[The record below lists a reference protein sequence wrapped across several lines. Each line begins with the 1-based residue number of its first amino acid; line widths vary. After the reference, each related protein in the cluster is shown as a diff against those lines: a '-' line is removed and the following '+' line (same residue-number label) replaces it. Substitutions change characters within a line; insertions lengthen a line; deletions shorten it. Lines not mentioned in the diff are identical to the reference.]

1 MKGQYHYHY
10 VPPLHKLSDALVHY
24 VPSSVLLAL
33 IVTALLVVWT
43 HGQSSMLAGLGREA
57 RRKYIYVVVALL
69 LTLAMAFFFRIESFF
84 RTLGLSQTADGYVLL
99 TVVFAFTALIFF
111 VLGQSASTYGE
122 GCAEL
127 AGDNRRLF

>member
-1 MKGQYHYHY
+1 MKGHYHYHY

-43 HGQSSMLAGLGREA
+43 HGQSSREA
-57 RRKYIYVVVALL
+57 RRKHVYVVVALL
-69 LTLAMAFFFRIESFF
+69 LTLALALALFSRTESFF

-99 TVVFAFTALIFF
+99 AVVFAFTALIFF
-111 VLGQSASTYGE
+111 VLGQFGVHLW
-122 GCAEL
+122 G
-127 AGDNRRLF
+127 RLRGTRGR